1 MSDTKLDQIKFHELL
16 IMWFVIFLFFLL
28 EKQQHFFLQ
37 IHSSVPEMLRTY
49 FQNKESL
56 SMIKCVFLNVC
67 YTAMVLM

>member
-1 MSDTKLDQIKFHELL
+1 
-16 IMWFVIFLFFLL
+16 MWFVIFLFFLL
-28 EKQQHFFLQ
+28 EKPQHFFLQ